1 LADLTSIVSLA
12 AYVGCLG
19 CLTSSAWPGTGDASI
34 HSEDRATGARQ
45 VASPADSWPGCPAPP
60 LYRSDPRGY
69 TVGLSIDIG
78 ATSQTRGVPD
88 PFLSAGGSITIEA
101 ATVDTSTV
109 SDLRGL
115 ESSVRLNGIPQ
126 KVPARIEGDPLSG
139 AQRIRLDIPQGPLQT
154 VSARATW
161 PAIAFSIGVDEAI
174 AAKVTWPRAW
184 TPEVTKF
191 LSPSQGIQSDDEVFK
206 AFVAKTTEGRLR
218 RTPIYL
224 AAKDL
229 VRRTIVEFQNV
240 NTQTLVREGQGTIRG
255 FRLQGAISSTRA
267 LSVTPGD
274 MVCTCVAVLRAAG
287 IPARPV
293 IGIYSGSGNNPDTKL
308 PKDRTTLCVWAEFNL
323 PGCGWVP
330 FDPYEMRGRGLPQ
343 ANVNQPWKWFGT
355 IKQMN
360 RRVALAYDFA
370 PFNHGMTRDWPA
382 GWVWTV
388 SGRTTAPFRI
398 VDATAP
404 LMVSRGQIRP

>member
-1 LADLTSIVSLA
+1 MADLTSIVSVAASLA
-12 AYVGCLG
+12 CL
-19 CLTSSAWPGTGDASI
+19 AWSGPSVISTDDQDS
-34 HSEDRATGARQ
+34 ATGAWL

-60 LYRSDPRGY
+60 LYRNDPRGY

-78 ATSQTRGVPD
+78 ATSQTSGVPD
-88 PFLSAGGSITIEA
+88 PFISAGGSITIEA

-126 KVPARIEGDPLSG
+126 VDPPRIEGDPLSG
-139 AQRIRLDIPQGPLQT
+139 SQRIRLDIPPGALQT
-154 VSARATW
+154 ISARATW
-161 PAIAFSIGVDEAI
+161 PAIAFSIGVDEPM
-174 AAKVTWPRAW
+174 AAKITWPREW
-184 TPEVTKF
+184 TAEVAKF
-191 LSPSQGIQSDDEVFK
+191 LTPSQSIESDHEVFK

-229 VRRTIVEFQNV
+229 VRRTIVEFQNIDS
-240 NTQTLVREGQGTIRG
+240 QTLAREGQGTIRG
-255 FRLQGAISSTRA
+255 FRLQGALSSTSA

-323 PGCGWVP
+323 PGAGWVP

-360 RRVALAYDFA
+360 RRVVLAYDFA
-370 PFNHGMTRDWPA
+370 PFNHGVIQNWPA
-382 GWVWTV
+382 GWAWTV

>member
-1 LADLTSIVSLA
+1 MADLTSILSLA
-12 AYVGCLG
+12 TSLAFAASLG
-19 CLTSSAWPGTGDASI
+19 TSNTSTNNQDK
-34 HSEDRATGARQ
+34 ATGARQ
-45 VASPADSWPGCPAPP
+45 FASPADSWPGCPAPP
-60 LYRSDPRGY
+60 LYRTDPRGY
-69 TVGLSIDIG
+69 TVGLAIDIG
-78 ATSQTRGVPD
+78 ATSQRQGVPD
-88 PFLSAGGSITIEA
+88 PFISLGGSITIEA

-109 SDLRGL
+109 SDLRGR
-115 ESSVRLNGIPQ
+115 ESSIRLNGIPQ
-126 KVPARIEGDPLSG
+126 KATARIEGDPLTGS
-139 AQRIRLDIPQGPLQT
+139 QRISLDIPRGSLQT
-154 VSARATW
+154 VSARVTW
-161 PAIAFSIGVDEAI
+161 PAIAFSIGVDEPM
-174 AAKVTWPRAW
+174 AAKVTWPREW
-184 TPEVTKF
+184 TPEVAKF
-191 LSPSQGIQSDDEVFK
+191 LAPSQGIQSENELFK

-218 RTPIYL
+218 RTPIFL

-229 VRRTIVEFQNV
+229 VRRTIMEFQNV
-240 NTQTLVREGQGTIRG
+240 DSQTLVREGQGTIRG
-255 FRLQGAISSTRA
+255 FRLQGALASTQA

-274 MVCTCVAVLRAAG
+274 LVCTCVAVLRAAG

-293 IGIYSGSGNNPDTKL
+293 IGIYSGSGSNPDTKL
-308 PKDRTTLCVWAEFNL
+308 PKDRRTLCVWAEFNL

-343 ANVNQPWKWFGT
+343 ANINQPWKWFGT

-370 PFNHGMTRDWPA
+370 PFNHGVTCDWPA

-388 SGRTTAPFRI
+388 AGQTTAPFRL

>member
-1 LADLTSIVSLA
+1 
-12 AYVGCLG
+12 
-19 CLTSSAWPGTGDASI
+19 
-34 HSEDRATGARQ
+34 
-45 VASPADSWPGCPAPP
+45 
-60 LYRSDPRGY
+60 
-69 TVGLSIDIG
+69 
-78 ATSQTRGVPD
+78 
-88 PFLSAGGSITIEA
+88 
-101 ATVDTSTV
+101 VDTSTV